1 MNIGSKLKELRTN
14 FGLSLQQV
22 SEYIGISTDM
32 MSKIE
37 RGERK
42 PTIQNLKRLTI
53 CYNLHEDDLFIY
65 YYSEEIYEMLNKME
79 IKNTILK
86 EVRKKFVDE
95 GYEYRIRN
103 TNPLKPEKVR
113 KKRVTMGGGNRVKGF
128 GYYIRGND
136 KLSKKNRE
144 TLITRGEHYMGIIN
158 NGELDPSLTDY
169 EIVNE
174 WNEFF
179 DEYGYR
185 FPEFEKEWRKKY
197 AKPPSQFNRVSTR
210 KKTSDDSMTS
220 LMDSKPFLRDFMK
233 KPKVSGF
240 GEEPSPDSDKK

>member
-37 RGERK
+37 RGDRK

-113 KKRVTMGGGNRVKGF
+113 KKRVTLGGRNRVKGF
-128 GYYIRGND
+128 GYYLRND
-136 KLSKKNRE
+136 KLIKKQRE
-144 TLITRGEHYMGIIN
+144 NLIIKGDSYMGSITG
-158 NGELDPSLTDY
+158 GELDSSLTDI
-169 EIVNE
+169 EIVGR

-185 FPEFEKEWRKKY
+185 FPEFEKEWRKQY
-197 AKPPSQFNRVSTR
+197 GKPPSQFNRVSTR
-210 KKTSDDSMTS
+210 KNTSDTPLKPIIYQSS
-220 LMDSKPFLRDFMK
+220 LFGSSLN

-240 GEEPSPDSDKK
+240 GEDPTSTEKNY